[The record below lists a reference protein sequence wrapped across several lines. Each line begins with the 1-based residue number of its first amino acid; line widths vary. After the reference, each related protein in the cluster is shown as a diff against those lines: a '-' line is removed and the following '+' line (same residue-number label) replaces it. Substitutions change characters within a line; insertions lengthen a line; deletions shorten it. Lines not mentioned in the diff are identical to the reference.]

1 MKKVLLLVALSVF
14 ALMGRAIAGD
24 NTLDVPVF
32 DLKDLKPG
40 LKGTA
45 RTVIRGTTI
54 EEFDVEVIELIPDG
68 GFDGGPLILAHF
80 TGPVVDHSNGIA
92 GGYSGSPVYIDGKLL
107 GAVSAAIPFTDTHV
121 GGVTPISSM
130 MAALPDIDEPDY
142 LDNTVLP
149 ETENSGIPIDEDG
162 NVISYVDSLQD
173 AIAFNEAARRDGRHE
188 YEAVLATTPVYV
200 SGINHKVFS
209 LYEDQMRTMLGSNLE
224 LIEKPGGSGAGDGLF
239 LRQDSDGNGLLLD
252 EDRPGPPLVGG
263 DAVAASLVTGDI
275 EMQAIGTVT
284 YSDDKGRFLMFGHPF
299 FQAGPTN
306 MPISKAYITWT
317 YGSIERAFKD
327 GVRLEPTLG
336 TMTKDHGAACGGTFK
351 VMPDM
356 IPVKVKIKDIDTGK
370 DQSFEFEVM
379 KHPDWTPILLA
390 MSVNQA
396 AAEVLDRQPKGTMK
410 LSYHVEGTGLRE
422 PLRRVNYYSNDM
434 DVIGDGAFDIM
445 PLANLLQ
452 NNIYRDIDITRLNVM
467 MEITRNRINASIDNA
482 EIISEDGEAEAEAGE
497 EAAAASDSSVEDT
510 LEALNGNF
518 EPSQQPGEEEN
529 PQGEEGMPG
538 GIMFESGHPMDQV
551 PKFAPGETIR
561 VKVKLQPYRT
571 DPVWREFSLTVPED
585 FPSGNTTLI
594 VHGGGDLVSMAPL
607 GGKGRSLFGMGP
619 IIDITKQD
627 FDDILDQIMEW
638 PTNNE
643 LLVTLVRPY
652 DPNAVAASL
661 SGEDMPDEKFDEKY
675 QMEWVI
681 YNGFQLPV
689 IIASEEEQAQ
699 MEQQQAPAED
709 GDEAAGDEGAGS
721 SDDMIERKRRNLEKN
736 AFEE

>member
-14 ALMGRAIAGD
+14 ALMGRAFAGD
-24 NTLDVPVF
+24 NTLDIPVF

-40 LKGTA
+40 LSGKA
-45 RTVIRGTTI
+45 RTVIRGTKI

-130 MAALPDIDEPDY
+130 LAALPDVDEPDY
-142 LDNTVLP
+142 GTNTVLP

-162 NVISYVDSLQD
+162 NVISYVDSLDQ
-173 AIAFNEAARRDGRHE
+173 AMAFNDAARAAGRHA
-188 YEAVLATTPVYV
+188 YQAVLATTPLYV
-200 SGINHKVFS
+200 SGVNHKVFG
-209 LYEDQMRTMLGSNLE
+209 LYEEQMRDMLGSNLE
-224 LIEKPGGSGAGDGLF
+224 LIEKPSGSSAGEGLF
-239 LRQDSDGNGLLLD
+239 LRQESDGAGLLLESD
-252 EDRPGPPLVGG
+252 TSGPPLVGG
-263 DAVAASLVTGDI
+263 DAVAASLITGDI

-299 FQAGPTN
+299 FGAGATN
-306 MPISKAYITWT
+306 LPVSKAYITWT
-317 YGSIERAFKD
+317 YSSSQRAFKD

-351 VMPDM
+351 LMPDM
-356 IPVKVKIKDIDTGK
+356 VPVKVKIKDIDTGR

-379 KHPDWTPILLA
+379 KHPDWTPMLMA
-390 MSVNQA
+390 MAVNQA

-422 PLRRVNYYSNDM
+422 PLRRVNYYSNDL
-434 DVIGDGAFDIM
+434 DVIGDGAFEIM

-452 NNIYRDIDITRLNVM
+452 NNIYREVDMTRLNVM
-467 MEITRNRINASIDNA
+467 IEVTGNRINASIDNA
-482 EIISEDGEAEAEAGE
+482 EIISDESD
-497 EAAAASDSSVEDT
+497 EAAEGGDDPALPPAVSEDQEL
-510 LEALNGNF
+510 LEAMNGGLD
-518 EPSQQPGEEEN
+518 PSQQGGEE
-529 PQGEEGMPG
+529 QSEEGDPLMG
-538 GIMFESGHPMDQV
+538 QMMFEAGHPMDQI

-571 DPVWREFSLTVPED
+571 DPIWREFHLTVPAD

-627 FDDILDQIMEW
+627 FDDILDQIIEW

-643 LLVTLVRPY
+643 LLITLVRPY
-652 DPNAVAASL
+652 DPNAMAASL
-661 SGEDMPDEKFDEKY
+661 SGDEMPDEKYDEKY

-699 MEQQQAPAED
+699 MEEQSSGQPGET
-709 GDEAAGDEGAGS
+709 AGDEEGAGMG
-721 SDDMIERKRRNLEKN
+721 SDDLLEQKRRNLERN
-736 AFEE
+736 AFED